1 MIYIKKYCDT
11 VYIYMYVYYVYG
23 CVCKYVYY
31 VYVYICIYYTY
42 TIYIAVHNRMYIQ
55 IHHIHPIYHPTFPQ
69 IIASRSDLY
78 GGTSILVVF
87 TG

>member
-1 MIYIKKYCDT
+1 
-11 VYIYMYVYYVYG
+11 MYTMCMV
-23 CVCKYVYY
+23 
-31 VYVYICIYYTY
+31 VYVNMYTMCMYIYICIYYTY

>member
-1 MIYIKKYCDT
+1 MC
-11 VYIYMYVYYVYG
+11 VYTMCVVVYVYMYTM
-23 CVCKYVYY
+23 CM
-31 VYVYICIYYTY
+31 YICIYYTY

-78 GGTSILVVF
+78 GGTSILEIF

>member
-11 VYIYMYVYYVYG
+11 VYIYVYYVYG
-23 CVCKYVYY
+23 CVCIYVYY
-31 VYVYICIYYTY
+31 VYVYIYTY